1 MAVPLRQVWTLTVH
15 SSTSVKHKKKT
26 KSSLR
31 RKYGFGLLQYWII
44 SLVYQNCSMPF
55 QLKVKKGHYC
65 RWWKSYV
72 QNEEL
77 TRKIWQKRYNWADNL
92 PDQIFSSPC
101 CQQYNSY
108 DVSSENLVLDQLI
121 IPKLIFFF
129 LLIPYLVDIVLIV
142 ESQRGF
148 FSWLDRVF
156 HIHRNLIVVL
166 ALFCLVFT

>member
-26 KSSLR
+26 KSFLR
-31 RKYGFGLLQYWII
+31 RKYGFGLLQFCII
-44 SLVYQNCSMPF
+44 SLVYQNCSIPF

-108 DVSSENLVLDQLI
+108 DVSSKNLVLDQLI

-129 LLIPYLVDIVLIV
+129 LFIPYLVDIVLIV
-142 ESQRGF
+142 ESQRSFLVGLTEYF
-148 FSWLDRVF
+148 ISTVISSSFWLCF
-156 HIHRNLIVVL
+156 
-166 ALFCLVFT
+166 A

>member
-15 SSTSVKHKKKT
+15 SYTSVKHKKKT
-26 KSSLR
+26 
-31 RKYGFGLLQYWII
+31 GLLQYCII

-55 QLKVKKGHYC
+55 QLKIKKGRYC

-77 TRKIWQKRYNWADNL
+77 TKKIWQKRYNWADNL

-101 CQQYNSY
+101 CQQYHSY

-129 LLIPYLVDIVLIV
+129 LLIHYLVDIVLIA

-148 FSWLDRVF
+148 
-156 HIHRNLIVVL
+156 
-166 ALFCLVFT
+166 LVGLTEYFISTVISSSLRICFV

>member
-31 RKYGFGLLQYWII
+31 RKYGFGLLQFCII

-55 QLKVKKGHYC
+55 QLKMKKGHYC
-65 RWWKSYV
+65 RWWKTNV

-77 TRKIWQKRYNWADNL
+77 TKKVWHNWTDSL

-101 CQQYNSY
+101 CQQYKSY

-129 LLIPYLVDIVLIV
+129 LLIPYLVDIVSIV
-142 ESQRGF
+142 ESQRVFLVGLTEYSISTVISSSF
-148 FSWLDRVF
+148 WLCFV
-156 HIHRNLIVVL
+156 
-166 ALFCLVFT
+166 

>member
-15 SSTSVKHKKKT
+15 SYTSVKHKKEK

-44 SLVYQNCSMPF
+44 SLISKLLDAFSTKN
-55 QLKVKKGHYC
+55 KKGDTTVDEESHMSKM
-65 RWWKSYV
+65 KSWLGKYD
-72 QNEEL
+72 
-77 TRKIWQKRYNWADNL
+77 KRDIIG
-92 PDQIFSSPC
+92 QIISQITFCSSPC

-148 FSWLDRVF
+148 LVGLTEYFIPTVVSSTFWLCF
-156 HIHRNLIVVL
+156 
-166 ALFCLVFT
+166 A